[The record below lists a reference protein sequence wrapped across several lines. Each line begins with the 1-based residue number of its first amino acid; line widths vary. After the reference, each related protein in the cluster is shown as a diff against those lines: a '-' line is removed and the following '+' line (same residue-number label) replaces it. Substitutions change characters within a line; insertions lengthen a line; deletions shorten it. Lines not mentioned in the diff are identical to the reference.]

1 MHNGDRPQET
11 EMDGS
16 VWESWEKARDVVLVP
31 NPKVVTREE
40 DGELVV
46 VMPQRGKFIVL
57 NAPGAR
63 VMALVD
69 GVRALDD
76 IAAEIAETFD
86 APLEKVQAD
95 VLRFAAHLVTRGV
108 LLPRS

>member
-1 MHNGDRPQET
+1 MRNGDKAQAT
-11 EMDGS
+11 EKVGS
-16 VWESWEKARDVVLVP
+16 VWETWEEAQDVVLAP
-31 NPKVVTREE
+31 SPQIVTREE

-63 VMALVD
+63 VMALAD
-69 GVRALDD
+69 GERALHD

-86 APLEKVQAD
+86 APLERVQAD

-108 LLPRS
+108 LLPRP